1 MEALKFVQRVTDDT
15 LVLPMPPS
23 YREQEVEV
31 IVLKKESAPKPEL
44 TKEEKLKILR
54 KYRGTLPKW
63 EPGPDFEDE
72 NIQFASE

>member
-1 MEALKFVQRVTDDT
+1 MEALRFIQRVTDDT

-31 IVLKKESAPKPEL
+31 IVLKKEPSPKPEL
-44 TKEEKLKILR
+44 TVEEKLAILK
-54 KYRGTLPKW
+54 KYEGSFPKW

-72 NIQFASE
+72 MYTQE